1 MCKITKFFISICIFA
16 NLIIFSANANDQWRV
31 VDKDFPEI
39 GVPAEFYIKK
49 GRMDEGKLVARSGDD
64 GYASPTF
71 NCDALQTLE
80 ILPGPNSG
88 YFRFE
93 DYCLNTAKTIQ
104 LQKIELLVNLVF
116 NAKQKLDNKEYGD
129 AALALREASE
139 RMKQQNFDEK
149 FVISFSNSSVL
160 STATALNASGN
171 IIADTQGI
179 QLSEHMREKIV
190 NFQISKNINTGEKTG
205 QPTYSTIRAL
215 AKKTPWDLMS
225 NSPKLDPNTLEL
237 FKSVND
243 KETLQNAIEKLS
255 KSKNPT
261 VFNAE
266 HFSEF
271 GIRQENH

>member
-1 MCKITKFFISICIFA
+1 M
-16 NLIIFSANANDQWRV
+16 
-31 VDKDFPEI
+31 
-39 GVPAEFYIKK
+39 
-49 GRMDEGKLVARSGDD
+49 
-64 GYASPTF
+64 
-71 NCDALQTLE
+71 
-80 ILPGPNSG
+80 PGQNSG

-104 LQKIELLVNLVF
+104 LQKIESLVNLVF

-129 AALALREASE
+129 AALALREAFE

-149 FVISFSNSSVL
+149 CVISFSNSSVL
-160 STATALNASGN
+160 STATAVNANGN

-179 QLSEHMREKIV
+179 QLSENVRDEIV
-190 NFQISKNINTGEKTG
+190 NFQTSKNINTGEKAG

-215 AKKTPWDLMS
+215 AKETPWDLMS
-225 NSPKLDPNTLEL
+225 TYPKLDSSTLEL
-237 FKSVND
+237 FKSVRD

-255 KSKNPT
+255 KSKNPI

-271 GIRQENH
+271 GIE